1 MPRNISPTAK
11 QKMNDVHSDAVFL
24 WLLTLQNQDIAPIF
38 VVNNNENIT
47 SNGQE
52 FIAYPFELVLFDSDG
67 DKLPTMRLSIDNV
80 DRDFLEL
87 IIGTTSEITVTADLI
102 EASQPDVI
110 EMSVEGMSLQHVNA
124 TANTISGT
132 LVIQNILNTRYPRD
146 VMSRD
151 QYSGLYN

>member
-1 MPRNISPTAK
+1 MPRNISPVAK

-110 EMSVEGMSLQHVNA
+110 EMSVDGMSLHHVNA